1 MTRRHESL
9 IPLTHDH
16 HHALAQARRLRISAE
31 GDEQQRLTQARE
43 FVDFFDSH
51 TLTHFRE
58 EEEIVFPLVVDEPDA
73 VPLLTRL
80 LMEHVRLH
88 AFALGLRSE
97 LRRGAPSGAVMKRLA
112 ALLESH
118 IRLEEKA
125 LFPLIERMVPGDLLG
140 ELTLARAMG
149 PAAGPGPATETISV
163 NDNAGEKKVLAR

>member
-16 HHALAQARRLRISAE
+16 HHALAQARRLRLAAE
-31 GDEQQRLTQARE
+31 GDEQQRLTQAHE
-43 FVDFFDSH
+43 FIDFFDSH

-73 VPLLTRL
+73 EPLLTQL

-112 ALLESH
+112 PLLDSH
-118 IRLEEKA
+118 IRLEEKR
-125 LFPLIERMVPGDLLG
+125 LFPLIERIVPGVRLG
-140 ELTLARAMG
+140 ELALSRAVG
-149 PAAGPGPATETISV
+149 PAPGSGLATETISV
-163 NDNAGEKKVLAR
+163 NDNVGENKVLAR